1 MFTRTLICTSLALSL
16 TMASEVPQNMA
27 WARTSSVA
35 QPVALNRGLV
45 AVKVSSGVFV
55 SWRMRAADGH
65 NTSYNLYRDGT
76 LVSGSPFTTKTN
88 VVDTG
93 GSTTSTYK
101 LEVLRDG
108 VVIETQELSEVWENS
123 YKHIPLQT
131 PTCTRKSATY
141 TPNDCSAYDMDG
153 DGEYEIIVKWDPDNS
168 KDSAS
173 SGVTSDVFIDC
184 YKMDGTL
191 LWRINLGQNIRAGAH
206 YTQFLCYDFDGDGFG
221 EMVCKTAP
229 GTVDGKGNY
238 VLMGSDNATT
248 SYVNS
253 SGHIVSGPE
262 YLTIFDGTDGSEI
275 NTVAYQPAYGD
286 VSTSIWGDTKAN
298 RSDRYKACVAFLDGE
313 HPSAVMM
320 RGYYCGS
327 FAAAYDFD
335 GEKLTQRWY
344 HQSTTKNQGTWGEGA
359 HSVTVGDVDGD
370 GKDEIVVGSACIDDD
385 GSTLWRG
392 GTGHGDALHL
402 GDFDLDNPG
411 LEVFMV
417 YEESSC
423 PYHCTLR
430 DAKTGKI
437 LSSRSKSSGDT
448 GRGMIFD
455 CDDLHEGSEF
465 MTSGESGLFTC
476 DGKEICAWQQGT
488 VSSSSINYRIYWSG
502 DLLDEYH
509 DRQHIDKW
517 DSQTQSFGRQATLY
531 NMGGASSINST
542 KYNPNL
548 QADLLGDWRE
558 EAIYWVTESDG
569 TQALTIFTTT
579 ATSDYAMPTLRDDH
593 VYDMA
598 IVWQNVGYNQ
608 PPHLGYSP
616 IDYFTVKKT
625 AEVGE
630 EWIPY
635 YNASKSTL
643 PDSVECYYVSNYSKT
658 GSNDTVAIKK
668 LESTYIPAGQPV
680 LLKVP
685 EIAEA
690 QTYRLK
696 PTTESVNVSMSS
708 NFLRGVQYESTITSA
723 AEGTSRG
730 EYFYEFRK
738 DPALGY
744 GFFLISSDGQTIGDN
759 TSYLRIKE
767 TSTFQHAAYY
777 LLGRPWNDVNASAIT
792 NVTNDAADPDA
803 PIYDLTGRRITRPV
817 KGGIYLQAGQKMIV
831 R

>member
-1 MFTRTLICTSLALSL
+1 MKKSILYTCLAAAIG
-16 TMASEVPQNMA
+16 MAAPMAPTEAAAREVA
-27 WARTSSVA
+27 EGA
-35 QPVALNRGLV
+35 QPAALNRGLV

-55 SWRMRAADGH
+55 SWRMRQADGH
-65 NTSYNLYRDGT
+65 NTTYNLYRDGT
-76 LVSGSPFTTKTN
+76 LVKGSPFSTKTN

-93 GSTTSTYK
+93 GSTTSTYR
-101 LEVLRDG
+101 LEVIRDG
-108 VVIETQELSEVWENS
+108 VVVETQEISNVWSNQ
-123 YKHIPLQT
+123 YLHIPLQT

-206 YTQFLCYDFDGDGFG
+206 YTQFLCYDFDGDGYG

-238 VLMGSDNATT
+238 VLMGSDDASK

-253 SGHIVSGPE
+253 KGHIDSGPE
-262 YLTIFDGTDGSEI
+262 YLTIFDGTTGAEI
-275 NTVAYQPAYGD
+275 NTVAYEPAYGD
-286 VSTSIWGDTKAN
+286 VSTSVWGDSNCN

-320 RGYYCGS
+320 RGYYKGS

-344 HQSTTKNQGTWGEGA
+344 HQSATSGKGTWGEGA

-385 GSTLWRG
+385 GTTLWRG

-402 GDFDLDNPG
+402 GDFDLDNEG

-437 LSSRSKSSGDT
+437 LTSRSKSSGDT

-455 CDDLHEGSEF
+455 CDDRYEGSEF
-465 MTSGESGLFTC
+465 MTSGETGLFSC
-476 DGKEICAWQQGT
+476 KGQEICPWHQGT
-488 VSSSSINYRIYWSG
+488 TASSSINFRIYWDG

-509 DRQHIDKW
+509 DRSHIDKW
-517 DSQTQSFGRQATLY
+517 DSQYQSYGRQATLY

-548 QADLLGDWRE
+548 QADILGDWRE
-558 EAIYWVTESDG
+558 EAIYWGEDSING
-569 TQALTIFTTT
+569 QWLTIFTTVYE
-579 ATSDYAMPTLRDDH
+579 SDYALPTLRDDH

-616 IDYFTVKKT
+616 MDYFTVHKST
-625 AEVGE
+625 EAGD

-635 YNASKSTL
+635 YSPYKSTI
-643 PDSVECYYVSNYSKT
+643 PDSLEVYYVSGYSKT
-658 GSNDTVAIKK
+658 GANDTVALKAVEGNY
-668 LESTYIPAGQPV
+668 LPANQPV
-680 LLKVP
+680 LIHAPK
-685 EIAEA
+685 ATA
-690 QTYRLK
+690 DTTYTFK
-696 PTTESVNVSMSS
+696 PSSSSASVSMTS
-708 NFLRGVQYESTITSA
+708 NFLRGVAYGSVIASDP
-723 AEGTSRG
+723 EGTSKG
-730 EYFYEFRK
+730 EYFYEYRN
-738 DPALGY
+738 DPTLGPGY
-744 GFFLISSDGQTIGDN
+744 FLISSDGKELADH
-759 TSYLRIKE
+759 TSYLRVKE
-767 TSTFQHAAYY
+767 TNSFTHQPYY
-777 LLGRPWNDVNASAIT
+777 LLSSERTGLTSIERLTTNPKQNAQQA
-792 NVTNDAADPDA
+792 
-803 PIYDLTGRRITRPV
+803 YDLMGRRVANPV
-817 KGGIYLQAGQKMIV
+817 RGHIYVVGGKKV
-831 R
+831 VW

>member
-1 MFTRTLICTSLALSL
+1 MKKAILCTCLAMSLGMG
-16 TMASEVPQNMA
+16 TPMAPTQAV
-27 WARTSSVA
+27 ARQRADGA

-55 SWRMRAADGH
+55 SWRIRQADGH
-65 NTSYNLYRDGT
+65 NTTYNLYRDGS
-76 LVSGSPFTTKTN
+76 LVKGSPFSTKSN

-93 GSTTSTYK
+93 GSSTSKYK

-108 VVIETQELSEVWENS
+108 VVVETQEIETVWSNQ
-123 YKHIPLQT
+123 YVHIPLQT

-184 YKMDGTL
+184 YKLDGTL

-238 VLMGSDNATT
+238 VLMGSDNPST

-253 SGHIVSGPE
+253 KGHIDSGPE
-262 YLTIFDGTDGSEI
+262 YLTIFDGNDGSEI

-286 VSTSIWGDTKAN
+286 VSTSIWGDSNCN
-298 RSDRYKACVAFLDGE
+298 RSDRYKACIAFLDGE

-320 RGYYCGS
+320 RGYYKGS

-344 HQSTTKNQGTWGEGA
+344 HQSTTSGKGTWGEGA

-402 GDFDLDNPG
+402 GDFDPDNEG
-411 LEVFMV
+411 MEVFMV

-437 LSSRSKSSGDT
+437 LASRSKSSGDT

-455 CDDLHEGSEF
+455 CDDLHDGSEF
-465 MTSGESGLFTC
+465 MTSGETGLFTC
-476 DGKEICAWQQGT
+476 KGKEICAWQQGT
-488 VSSSSINYRIYWSG
+488 VQSSSINYRIYWDG

-517 DSQTQSFGRQATLY
+517 DSQYQSFGRQATLY

-548 QADLLGDWRE
+548 QADILGDWRE

-569 TQALTIFTTT
+569 TQALTIFTTVYE
-579 ATSDYAMPTLRDDH
+579 SDYGLPTLRDDH

-598 IVWQNVGYNQ
+598 IAWQNVGYNQ

-616 IDYFTVKKT
+616 IEYYTHSKTVAAGDEWFAYYSATKSQMPEG
-625 AEVGE
+625 AEV
-630 EWIPY
+630 
-635 YNASKSTL
+635 
-643 PDSVECYYVSNYSKT
+643 YYVSGYTKT
-658 GSNDTVAIKK
+658 GVNDTVALKAVEGDY
-668 LESTYIPAGQPV
+668 LPANQPV
-680 LLKVP
+680 LVKVP
-685 EIAEA
+685 ASTSDV
-690 QTYRLK
+690 TYKMR
-696 PTTESVNVSMSS
+696 PSTSTVGVSITS
-708 NFLRGVQYESTITSA
+708 NFLRGLAYSATVTSDP
-723 AEGTSRG
+723 EGTAKG
-730 EYFYEFRK
+730 EFFYEFRN
-738 DPALGY
+738 DPALGP
-744 GFFLISSDGQTIGDN
+744 GFFLISSDGLTLEDN
-759 TSYLRIKE
+759 TSYLRVKE
-767 TSTFQHAAYY
+767 TSTFTNHAAYY
-777 LLGRPWNDVNASAIT
+777 LLSASQFSSESAIERLT
-792 NVTNDAADPDA
+792 VDPTEA
-803 PIYDLTGRRITRPV
+803 EKTVFDLMGRRVTAPA
-817 KGGIYLQAGQKMIV
+817 KGRVYIVNGQKV
-831 R
+831 VW